1 MSPRKLLRQKRI
13 GPEWSNGSLVAL
25 KKPCPKGRAGSNPA
39 SGTNPLSLTQP
50 SPRLYRDTS
59 RGAVAQLGE
68 HKAGSLGV
76 RGSNPLSSTNSQHF
90 SGTPAYSSSRRRP
103 RIVGECRREAAIV
116 AFAPLALTTSQRLS
130 SPGARTEAQTT
141 LRRASI
147 EAAPCACATLPSEV
161 DASERVVPTG
171 MLA

>member
-1 MSPRKLLRQKRI
+1 MLR
-13 GPEWSNGSLVAL
+13 
-25 KKPCPKGRAGSNPA
+25 
-39 SGTNPLSLTQP
+39 P
-50 SPRLYRDTS
+50 SLYRDPS
-59 RGAVAQLGE
+59 RGAVAELGE

-90 SGTPAYSSSRRRP
+90 SGTPPAYSSSRHRP

-171 MLA
+171 ML